1 MRCTILDGEIVRPGP
16 DGRPLFYEL
25 MRRRGPFCFYAFD
38 LLWLDGSDLR
48 QQPLLDRK
56 RALRKLLP
64 LKPRAVRYVEHVAS
78 GTELFRAICELD
90 MEGIVAKQGGR
101 SIHAGG
107 DDLGEDQEPRLQS
120 GGWSIGL
127 LRPRRAR

>member
-1 MRCTILDGEIVRPGP
+1 MAATLAAAIAQDLAGRSAILDGEIVRPEP

-64 LKPRAVRYVEHVAS
+64 LKPRAVRYVEHVATARS
-78 GTELFRAICELD
+78 CSARFASWTWRELWPSRRRVCIRR
-90 MEGIVAKQGGR
+90 GGR
-101 SIHAGG
+101 AG
-107 DDLGEDQEPRLQS
+107 
-120 GGWSIGL
+120 
-127 LRPRRAR
+127 